1 MGEYEDMAS
10 FASMFSNS
18 NAGGKMP
25 KKKSASARQKAKAKG
40 MKGAAYIAL
49 GKPAGKKSKNSG
61 GKGSKSKGSSS
72 KGSSSSSSSSTS
84 SKSKPMTNTGGS
96 PYVTSAV
103 TKAKGITAAANSK
116 AMTTAMNTS
125 PYTSSASTKATNKA
139 FTSPYLS
146 AGSRS
151 AKPVAKPMSAAD
163 MKSSASVALGN
174 PRTTQ
179 VRAKSTKTT
188 TPVKTTKGSQSR
200 TAPPVKAS
208 TSRTGTSRGTR

>member
-49 GKPAGKKSKNSG
+49 GKPAGKKTKNSG
-61 GKGSKSKGSSS
+61 GKSSSAKGSKSKGSGS
-72 KGSSSSSSSSTS
+72 KSSSSSSTS
-84 SKSKPMTNTGGS
+84 SKPKVSASTSS
-96 PYVTSAV
+96 PYVTV
-103 TKAKGITAAANSK
+103 
-116 AMTTAMNTS
+116 
-125 PYTSSASTKATNKA
+125 ASMKATEMKNKS
-139 FTSPYLS
+139 FTSPYVS

-151 AKPVAKPMSAAD
+151 AKPASKPASKPMSASS
-163 MKSSASVALGN
+163 MKSTAAIALGN

-179 VRAKSTKTT
+179 VRAKPKKQSSSP
-188 TPVKTTKGSQSR
+188 TPFVRSLSGLPLK
-200 TAPPVKAS
+200 
-208 TSRTGTSRGTR
+208 

>member
-40 MKGAAYIAL
+40 LKNAAYVAL
-49 GKPAGKKSKNSG
+49 GKPAGKKTKNSG
-61 GKGSKSKGSSS
+61 GKSSAGKGSGSKGSGYKGS
-72 KGSSSSSSSSTS
+72 GSSSSS

-103 TKAKGITAAANSK
+103 TKATAMNSAAKTK
-116 AMTTAMNTS
+116 AMTAAMNSS
-125 PYTSSASTKATNKA
+125 PYTTSASISATNKK
-139 FTSPYLS
+139 FTSPYVS

-151 AKPVAKPMSAAD
+151 AKPAAKPMSAAD
-163 MKSSASVALGN
+163 MKSSAAMALGN
-174 PRTTQ
+174 PKTKQ

-188 TPVKTTKGSQSR
+188 APVKATKGSQSR
-200 TAPPVKAS
+200 PA
-208 TSRTGTSRGTR
+208 TSRRTA

>member
-49 GKPAGKKSKNSG
+49 GKPAGKKTKNSG
-61 GKGSKSKGSSS
+61 GKSSSAKGSGS

-84 SKSKPMTNTGGS
+84 SKPKVSASTSS
-96 PYVTSAV
+96 PYVTV
-103 TKAKGITAAANSK
+103 
-116 AMTTAMNTS
+116 
-125 PYTSSASTKATNKA
+125 ASMKATEMKNKS
-139 FTSPYLS
+139 FTSPYVS

-151 AKPVAKPMSAAD
+151 AKPASKPASKPMSASS
-163 MKSSASVALGN
+163 MKSTAAIALGN

-179 VRAKSTKTT
+179 VRAKPKKQSSSP
-188 TPVKTTKGSQSR
+188 TPFVRSLSGLPLK
-200 TAPPVKAS
+200 
-208 TSRTGTSRGTR
+208 